1 MAGYNRGIGV
11 DLIPTMRHYN
21 RICTRHRGFTL
32 IELLVV
38 IAIIAILA
46 AILFPVFAQAKV
58 AAKKT
63 QSISGQKQIGLAII
77 MYTDSSDD
85 LYPRNDGCV
94 PGSSLNPSKKTATG
108 GCSGPYFNRMNH
120 YSWQKWVIPYVKSLE
135 MFRSPAFGIT
145 DRVTREGYKQWSEN
159 GQVHHAYAIN
169 LSITGANNSY
179 GKNTTSNDQLRNSF
193 AGGSQAGLDD
203 PSRTMML
210 TEIVARD
217 ITFIP
222 ALTFPNAPITT
233 AYPAAVRESWQKAY
247 FRLVDKT
254 CNLVQPLAQDPT
266 TIPYA
271 GKVVIGYVDG
281 SAKAMDVEDFL
292 GKTPSVKD
300 SNLGTVPFDNCVPY
314 TGSWR
319 VNQEPKWKGD
329 WPLWGIKG
337 QL

>member
-1 MAGYNRGIGV
+1 
-11 DLIPTMRHYN
+11 MRHYN
-21 RICTRHRGFTL
+21 RIFTRHRGFTL

-94 PGSSLNPSKKTATG
+94 PGSSLNPALRSKTAG
-108 GCSGPYFNRMNH
+108 GCSSAPYHNRMNH
-120 YSWQKWVIPYVKSLE
+120 YSWQKWVLPYTKSVDI
-135 MFRSPAFGIT
+135 FFSPAFGKS
-145 DRVTREGYKQWSEN
+145 DREVDGVKQWSGN
-159 GQVHHAYAIN
+159 GQIHNAYALN
-169 LSITGANNSY
+169 LAITGANNSF
-179 GKNTTSNDQLRNSF
+179 GKNPTSKDQLRNSYV
-193 AGGSQAGLDD
+193 GGSQAGIDD

-210 TEIVARD
+210 TELVAQR

-222 ALTFPNAPITT
+222 ALTFPDDIVTT
-233 AYPAAVRESWQKAY
+233 AYPAAVRENWQKAY
-247 FRLVDKT
+247 LKLIPNT
-254 CNLVQPLAQDPT
+254 CNLVKPETQDPT
-266 TIPYA
+266 TVPYS
-271 GKVVIGYVDG
+271 GKVVVGYTDG
-281 SAKAMDVEDFL
+281 SAKAMDVSDFL

-300 SNLGTVPFDNCVPY
+300 SNLGSVPFDNCTPY

-319 VNQEPKWKGD
+319 VSKEPLWKGD

-337 QL
+337 KL